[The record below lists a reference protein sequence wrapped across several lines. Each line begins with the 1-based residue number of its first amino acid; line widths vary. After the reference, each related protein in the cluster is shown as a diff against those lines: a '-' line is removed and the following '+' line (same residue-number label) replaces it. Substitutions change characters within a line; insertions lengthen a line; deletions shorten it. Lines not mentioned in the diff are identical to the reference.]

1 MSLLRNVIG
10 PYPNLGDYVNSIRNQ
25 TVKSTVKK
33 RIQEYHP
40 KSDII
45 DKFSGL
51 TDRYFFVV
59 FATEWNAEC
68 RAQLPELAKVFIAAS
83 NAALNIKV
91 IDFDENRDIADEMN
105 VLRIP
110 TIIVHNR
117 AWREI
122 GRFVEK
128 PQHLGTLEEELWGII
143 EKSLPKPGNNS
154 SVTSV

>member
-1 MSLLRNVIG
+1 LSLLRNVIG
-10 PYPNLGDYVNSIRNQ
+10 PHPNLWDYINTIKNP
-25 TVKSTVKK
+25 TVKQTIKK
-33 RIQEYHP
+33 RIQEYQP
-40 KSDII
+40 KTDVI
-45 DKFSGL
+45 DKFSSI

-68 RAQLPELAKVFIAAS
+68 RAQLPNLARVFLAAN

-110 TIIVHNR
+110 TIIIHDR

-128 PQHLGTLEEELWGII
+128 SQHSGTLEEELWGII
-143 EKSLPKPGNNS
+143 EKNNQK
-154 SVTSV
+154 TQ

>member
-10 PYPNLGDYVNSIRNQ
+10 PHPNLWDYVNNIKNP
-25 TVKSTVKK
+25 TVKQTIKK
-33 RIQEYHP
+33 RIQEYQP
-40 KSDII
+40 NTGTI
-45 DKFSGL
+45 DKFSSI

-68 RAQLPELAKVFIAAS
+68 RAQLPNLAKLFVAAN

-110 TIIVHNR
+110 TIIVHDR

-122 GRFVEK
+122 GRLVEK
-128 PQHLGTLEEELWGII
+128 PQHGASLEDELWDII
-143 EKSLPKPGNNS
+143 ERNQRKAS
-154 SVTSV
+154 

>member
-1 MSLLRNVIG
+1 LSLLRNVIG
-10 PYPNLGDYVNSIRNQ
+10 PHPNLWDYVNNIKNP
-25 TVKSTVKK
+25 TVKQTIKK
-33 RIQEYHP
+33 RIQEYQA
-40 KSDII
+40 KTETI
-45 DKFSGL
+45 DKFSSL

-68 RAQLPELAKVFIAAS
+68 RAQLPNLAKLFIAVN

-110 TIIVHNR
+110 TIIVHDR

-128 PQHLGTLEEELWGII
+128 PQRGGTLEEELWEII
-143 EKSLPKPGNNS
+143 EKNQGKAS
-154 SVTSV
+154 

>member
-1 MSLLRNVIG
+1 LSLLRNVIG
-10 PYPNLGDYVNSIRNQ
+10 PYPNLWDYVNTIKNQ
-25 TVKSTVKK
+25 TVKGTIKK
-33 RIQEYHP
+33 RIQEYLVEP
-40 KSDII
+40 ATI
-45 DKFSGL
+45 DKFSSI

-68 RAQLPELAKVFIAAS
+68 RAQLPSLVKLFIAAN

-110 TIIVHNR
+110 TIIVHDR
-117 AWREI
+117 SWREI

-128 PQHLGTLEEELWGII
+128 PQFGGTLEEELWNII
-143 EKSLPKPGNNS
+143 QKHQEK
-154 SVTSV
+154 TQH

>member
-1 MSLLRNVIG
+1 LSLLRNVIG
-10 PYPNLGDYVNSIRNQ
+10 PHPNLWDYVNNIKNP
-25 TVKSTVKK
+25 TVKQTIKK
-33 RIQEYHP
+33 RIQEYQA
-40 KSDII
+40 KTETI
-45 DKFSGL
+45 DKFSSL

-68 RAQLPELAKVFIAAS
+68 RAQLPNLAKLFIATK
-83 NAALNIKV
+83 NPALNVKV

-110 TIIVHNR
+110 TIIVHDR

-128 PQHLGTLEEELWGII
+128 PQHGGTLEEELWEII
-143 EKSLPKPGNNS
+143 EKNQGKAS
-154 SVTSV
+154 

>member
-1 MSLLRNVIG
+1 LRNVIG
-10 PYPNLGDYVNSIRNQ
+10 PHPNLWDYVNSIKNP
-25 TVKSTVKK
+25 TVKQTIKK
-33 RIQEYHP
+33 RIQEYQP
-40 KSDII
+40 NSVAV
-45 DKFSGL
+45 DKFSSV
-51 TDRYFFVV
+51 TDRYFLVV

-68 RAQLPELAKVFIAAS
+68 RAQLPSLVKLFIAAN

-110 TIIVHNR
+110 TIIVHDR

-128 PQHLGTLEEELWGII
+128 PQHGGTLEEELWQII
-143 EKSLPKPGNNS
+143 EKNQQK
-154 SVTSV
+154 TS

>member
-10 PYPNLGDYVNSIRNQ
+10 PHPNLSDYINAIKNP
-25 TVKSTVKK
+25 TVKQTIKK

-40 KSDII
+40 KIDVI
-45 DKFSGL
+45 DKFSSI

-68 RAQLPELAKVFIAAS
+68 RAELPNLAKVFVAAN

-110 TIIVHNR
+110 TIIIHDR

-128 PQHLGTLEEELWGII
+128 SQHGGTLEEELWKII
-143 EKSLPKPGNNS
+143 EKNDQK
-154 SVTSV
+154 TQ

>member
-10 PYPNLGDYVNSIRNQ
+10 PHPSLWDYINNIRNP
-25 TVKSTVKK
+25 TVKQTIKK
-33 RIQEYHP
+33 RIQEYQP
-40 KSDII
+40 KSDVV
-45 DKFSGL
+45 DRFSSI

-68 RAQLPELAKVFIAAS
+68 RAELPNLAKLFIAAN

-91 IDFDENRDIADEMN
+91 IDYDENRDIADEMR

-110 TIIVHNR
+110 TIIVHDK

-128 PQHLGTLEEELWGII
+128 PQRVGTLEEELWGIV
-143 EKSLPKPGNNS
+143 EKN
-154 SVTSV
+154 TSKGAV

>member
-10 PYPNLGDYVNSIRNQ
+10 PHPNLWDYVN
-25 TVKSTVKK
+25 TVKNPTVKQTMKK
-33 RIQEYHP
+33 RIQEYQP
-40 KSDII
+40 KAETI
-45 DKFSGL
+45 DKFSSL

-68 RAQLPELAKVFIAAS
+68 RAQLPNLVKVFLAAN

-91 IDFDENRDIADEMN
+91 IDFDENRDIADEMR

-110 TIIVHNR
+110 TIIVHDR

-128 PQHLGTLEEELWGII
+128 PQRGGTLEEELWEII
-143 EKSLPKPGNNS
+143 ETNS
-154 SVTSV
+154 KQVS

>member
-10 PYPNLGDYVNSIRNQ
+10 PHPNLSDYINTIKNP
-25 TVKSTVKK
+25 TVKQTIKK

-40 KSDII
+40 KIDVI
-45 DKFSGL
+45 DKFSSI

-68 RAQLPELAKVFIAAS
+68 RAELPNLAKVFVAAN

-110 TIIVHNR
+110 TIIVHDR

-128 PQHLGTLEEELWGII
+128 SQHGGTLEEELWKII
-143 EKSLPKPGNNS
+143 EKNDQK
-154 SVTSV
+154 TQ

>member
-10 PYPNLGDYVNSIRNQ
+10 PHPNLGDYVNTIKNT
-25 TVKSTVKK
+25 TVKSTIKK
-33 RIQEYHP
+33 RVQEYQIRP
-40 KSDII
+40 DLI
-45 DKFSGL
+45 DKFSSL

-59 FATEWNAEC
+59 FATEFNGEC
-68 RAQLPELAKVFIAAS
+68 KTQLPSLVKLFAIVN

-110 TIIVHNR
+110 TIIVHDR

-128 PQHLGTLEEELWGII
+128 PQHGDTLEEDLWEII
-143 EKSLPKPGNNS
+143 EKNQNKQA
-154 SVTSV
+154 